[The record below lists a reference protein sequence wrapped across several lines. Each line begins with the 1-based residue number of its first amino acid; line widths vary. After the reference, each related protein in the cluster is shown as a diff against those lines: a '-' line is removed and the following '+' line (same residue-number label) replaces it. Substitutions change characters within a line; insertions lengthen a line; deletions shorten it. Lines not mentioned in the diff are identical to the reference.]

1 MNFNNVITTFTSWL
15 ILIPTLVNL
24 FLSILLFVIFC
35 NVKQHN
41 MLCNFNDKIPYQN
54 EQLPIN
60 LIITFVLIF
69 KTQIIPQSRKVLVL
83 VVYKSKLI
91 EVTL

>member
-1 MNFNNVITTFTSWL
+1 
-15 ILIPTLVNL
+15 
-24 FLSILLFVIFC
+24 
-35 NVKQHN
+35 

-69 KTQIIPQSRKVLVL
+69 KTQIIPQSRKVLVHSSIQKQTNRSNIVDDFSQQL
-83 VVYKSKLI
+83 
-91 EVTL
+91 E